1 MKNNCKFAIFLPN
14 HDVCDAF
21 WETEVHLI
29 EKKRWKS
36 ILLKKYSFP
45 YGELLSPKKRHKRH
59 GWAKKWQ
66 IYSYFSFLPTM
77 TFSFF
82 NVIVGHFYS
91 KIMNFFLIFNV
102 LLKKYSFHY
111 RRTFETQFSS
121 QTSTMTFL
129 NKNDQPW
136 H

>member
-29 EKKRWKS
+29 EKKKFMFVK
-36 ILLKKYSFP
+36 IDFMKKCSCL

-59 GWAKKWQ
+59 GLAKKWQ

-91 KIMNFFLIFNV
+91 KMSWLMFVTKI
-102 LLKKYSFHY
+102 
-111 RRTFETQFSS
+111 
-121 QTSTMTFL
+121 
-129 NKNDQPW
+129 D
-136 H
+136 